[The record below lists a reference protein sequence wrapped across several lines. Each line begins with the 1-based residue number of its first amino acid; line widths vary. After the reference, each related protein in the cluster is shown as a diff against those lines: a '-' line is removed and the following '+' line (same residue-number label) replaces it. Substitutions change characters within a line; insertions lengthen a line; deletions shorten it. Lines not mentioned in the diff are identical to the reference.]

1 MSHLQIVSAPRL
13 PILLQIVAAFTL
25 LTACGGGG
33 ESKSA
38 GTGDSAA
45 ATPVAA
51 AGAAADKGAATYA
64 QICASCHQ
72 ANGEGVER
80 TFPPLK
86 HSSWVTGAPEVP
98 IAIVLAGLQGDI
110 EVDGKNYAGAMQAWG
125 MLSDDDIANVL
136 TYARSQ
142 WGNSAGP
149 VTAAQVKAVRDKI
162 GSRTAWTVV
171 ELQKAYAGAGS

>member
-1 MSHLQIVSAPRL
+1 MSHLRIVSAPRL

-38 GTGDSAA
+38 DTGDSAA
-45 ATPVAA
+45 ATPVSA

-72 ANGEGVER
+72 ANGEGVES

-110 EVDGKNYAGAMQAWG
+110 EVDGKKYAGAMQAWS
-125 MLSDDDIANVL
+125 MLGDEDVANVL

-162 GSRTAWTVV
+162 GSRTAWTVA
-171 ELQKAYAGAGS
+171 ELKAAYPGAGS